1 MSAFQSRLRRRG
13 GPRSK
18 SGCENCKA
26 RHIKCD
32 ETRPYCRRCIQKGW
46 VCGGYSAVEGN
57 QQITPG
63 LVETSITA
71 YYAIPFRI
79 PGSQQDRRLLHYFCV
94 RGAGDL
100 SGHLGS
106 EFWTRLVLQHSHD
119 HVPVRQAVVALSC
132 AHQCYIMAHDG
143 GDPVPADAIVHY
155 SRAMRSLRKHM
166 SVGIDNKVEI
176 SAVIP
181 LVCSILFCCFENMQ
195 GNTEAALRHL
205 SSGIAILA
213 RQKER
218 GRLNYEGRDNERL
231 DLLEHMLARLDLQAS
246 MFDDARLPLMRQSL
260 TIETEESSS
269 DTFQTIDNA
278 QADLTRLQSG
288 KLQFLIHNETLKFWP
303 EHDLPEVVK
312 LEKQAIEEACTV
324 WYEKLGRFVHDH
336 SISPAEHDKKH
347 DGSEISGTSRGEDGC
362 SAQVRES
369 AQDPA
374 ITILLIHYHIF
385 RLLLSASLP
394 HDPSVFGAPPGTAHY
409 NTLNR
414 ILDLMESTPQARGAG
429 SRSLGAET
437 GIVAPLFLLIMKCTD
452 PAVFERALN
461 LLLAI
466 SGRREGMF
474 DSRVLAEIAMRF
486 ASQHQTPLGT
496 VALEWQAG
504 DALEKRVNGLAGFA
518 KNLGVIP

>member
-1 MSAFQSRLRRRG
+1 MSESQLRLRRRG
-13 GPRSK
+13 GQRSK

-32 ETRPYCRRCIQKGW
+32 ETRPYCRRCSQKGW
-46 VCGGYSAVEGN
+46 ICGGYLMVDGN
-57 QQITPG
+57 QQVGTGFI
-63 LVETSITA
+63 ESSIAT
-71 YYAIPFRI
+71 YAIPFRV

-119 HVPVRQAVVALSC
+119 HAPVRQAVVALSC
-132 AHQCYIMAHDG
+132 AHQCYITAHDRG
-143 GDPVPADAIVHY
+143 KSAPADAIVHY
-155 SRAMRSLRKHM
+155 SRAMRSLRKYM
-166 SVGIDNKVEI
+166 SVSIDNRTEM
-176 SAVIP
+176 SAIIP
-181 LVCSILFCCFENMQ
+181 LVCSILFCCFENTQ

-205 SSGIAILA
+205 SSGVAILA
-213 RQKER
+213 RQKRSFDHHEV
-218 GRLNYEGRDNERL
+218 RDHEHL
-231 DLLEHMLARLDLQAS
+231 DLLENMLARLDLQAS
-246 MFDDARLPLMRQSL
+246 MFDDARLPLMKHDPTSKTEASSPNTFK
-260 TIETEESSS
+260 TIE
-269 DTFQTIDNA
+269 DA
-278 QADLTRLQSG
+278 QSELTSLQSK
-288 KLQFLIHNETLKFWP
+288 KLQFLRYNETLKFWT
-303 EHDLPEVVK
+303 EEDLPNDVK
-312 LEKQAIEEACTV
+312 LEKQTIEAASTN
-324 WYEKLGRFVHDH
+324 WYEKLDRFVQDQTIFPKN
-336 SISPAEHDKKH
+336 SNSPETSRSE
-347 DGSEISGTSRGEDGC
+347 DGSA
-362 SAQVRES
+362 AQPHEC

-374 ITILLIHYHIF
+374 ITILRIHYHVF

-394 HDPSVFGAPPGTAHY
+394 YNPSVFGASSGTAHY
-409 NTLNR
+409 NTLNT

-437 GIVAPLFLLIMKCTD
+437 EIVAPLFLLIMKCTD
-452 PAVFERALN
+452 PTIFERALN

-496 VALEWQAG
+496 AALEWQAG
-504 DALEKRVNGLAGFA
+504 DALEERVNGLAGFA